1 LNPLAEYWDSAGSTD
16 VGLVRQLNED
26 SYLDRTDL
34 GLWVVADG
42 MGGHACGDV
51 ASQTLCAALD
61 KLPSIEN
68 LSSVVDFID
77 DSVIGVN
84 RELLAL
90 ARANEVGSVIGCTVV
105 ALVARGDHAVCL
117 WAGDSRLYRLRDGIL
132 ARLSDDHSLV
142 EESPAGLYEPDSK
155 YANVITRA
163 VGADEQLFLDVD
175 AYKLMKGDRFLLCS
189 DGLDKELSDDEIAGF
204 LLSGS
209 PQASSRAL
217 VDAAL
222 RAGGTDNVTVI
233 VADYRPDTIAERNAA
248 IIR

>member
-1 LNPLAEYWDSAGSTD
+1 
-16 VGLVRQLNED
+16 VGCRRW
-26 SYLDRTDL
+26 Y
-34 GLWVVADG
+34 
-42 MGGHACGDV
+42 GGHACGDV

-77 DSVIGVN
+77 DSVIEVN

-117 WAGDSRLYRLRDGIL
+117 WAGDSRLYRLRDGLL
-132 ARLSDDHSLV
+132 AR
-142 EESPAGLYEPDSK
+142 
-155 YANVITRA
+155 
-163 VGADEQLFLDVD
+163 
-175 AYKLMKGDRFLLCS
+175 
-189 DGLDKELSDDEIAGF
+189 LSDDEIAGF

-209 PQASSRAL
+209 PQTSSRAL